1 VDRRQGEED
10 WDKKKKQKKKT
21 IANKQKK
28 KQIRSPAEPPPP
40 QDLAFCHT
48 GGYAYGNEELLAFS
62 HLHMVGAGVTDLG
75 NVGVMPLAGPFREA
89 CAAPRA
95 SCPGRLSKPTERAS
109 PGYYTS
115 SVLLQGDAGSGE
127 VLAELTASKS
137 TGYHRYTF
145 DAGSTA
151 RTIVIDMGHTL
162 DGKACKNSSMTAEP
176 LTEPGVSPARWAVDA
191 VMHSEGSYSGRFG
204 GFQLFVAAQIEE
216 VGDEDG
222 SGGKGA
228 GGGGRDGATAAPP
241 ISTKARVAMWDSVSP
256 GTINWDAKALAG
268 TMVGTA
274 LQFGPGARPIEMR
287 LAVSFISAAQAR
299 ANLAADLAAAP
310 DFDAARAAAEAE
322 WRAVLARVTV
332 ADGDQASRASLQ
344 VLYTALYHAHMAPT
358 TLSEAGG
365 TYLGL
370 DKRPHQLGP
379 GQARYLTDMSIWD
392 IHRTQAPL
400 LTLLSPAVQTD
411 VVRSLVQMYRD
422 GGDLPK
428 WPFLVGYTG
437 GMIGTHANAII
448 ADAMSK
454 GLGRDG
460 GQRSDDADADSST
473 GGGSSSSTGG
483 SSSRHRVAVAAVRRR
498 DRTSSA
504 AVDYATAYKAMRL
517 QATEPRHIGRHDP
530 LTYIRLGYLPLESDD
545 KAASMTLA
553 YAFDDAMVSAVAGM
567 LGIRDDEALFL
578 NRSRNY
584 RNVWDPRER
593 FFCPR
598 TTAGEFKCPLDKIDP
613 FSKFYTEGD
622 AWHYRFAV
630 RQDPAGLIRL
640 FGGAAGFVAALEE
653 FFETGARLCTSD
665 VLPCPWWWPGNEEDL
680 AAPSLFAYAG
690 RRDLASKWFA
700 STLARSYSPLPDGI
714 PGNDDYGTMSAW
726 VVWASLG
733 LYPELPGGYILTGP
747 GAFRNV
753 SITLG
758 DDDDDDGVGGA
769 GGSSGFSAL
778 GARSSTQVVVTILGG
793 GPDAIG
799 KNTTVTWNGA
809 PVETTSIPHSTL
821 VAGGVL
827 EYHLVE

>member
-1 VDRRQGEED
+1 MHINCLKITLFFFCFCCFSFFMKIVVPLALVVGVASAALDPMELASPFVGTGGAGYGCAGQFPGAQVPFGSVRLSPDTAWIDGKVRRIGTKKKN
-10 WDKKKKQKKKT
+10 KKKKQLQTNKKK
-21 IANKQKK
+21 NKYAP
-28 KQIRSPAEPPPP
+28 RLNPPPP

-370 DKRPHQLGP
+370 DKRPHHVHLGHP
-379 GQARYLTDMSIWD
+379 PHAGTAAHAAEPRGADRRRAQPRADVPRRRRSA
-392 IHRTQAPL
+392 QV
-400 LTLLSPAVQTD
+400 AVSRR
-411 VVRSLVQMYRD
+411 VY
-422 GGDLPK
+422 
-428 WPFLVGYTG
+428 
-437 GMIGTHANAII
+437 
-448 ADAMSK
+448 
-454 GLGRDG
+454 GRDDRHAR
-460 GQRSDDADADSST
+460 QR
-473 GGGSSSSTGG
+473 
-483 SSSRHRVAVAAVRRR
+483 HHRRR
-498 DRTSSA
+498 HEQGARP
-504 AVDYATAYKAMRL
+504 RRW
-517 QATEPRHIGRHDP
+517 ATER
-530 LTYIRLGYLPLESDD
+530 
-545 KAASMTLA
+545 
-553 YAFDDAMVSAVAGM
+553 
-567 LGIRDDEALFL
+567 
-578 NRSRNY
+578 
-584 RNVWDPRER
+584 
-593 FFCPR
+593 
-598 TTAGEFKCPLDKIDP
+598 
-613 FSKFYTEGD
+613 
-622 AWHYRFAV
+622 
-630 RQDPAGLIRL
+630 
-640 FGGAAGFVAALEE
+640 
-653 FFETGARLCTSD
+653 
-665 VLPCPWWWPGNEEDL
+665 
-680 AAPSLFAYAG
+680 
-690 RRDLASKWFA
+690 
-700 STLARSYSPLPDGI
+700 
-714 PGNDDYGTMSAW
+714 
-726 VVWASLG
+726 
-733 LYPELPGGYILTGP
+733 
-747 GAFRNV
+747 
-753 SITLG
+753 
-758 DDDDDDGVGGA
+758 
-769 GGSSGFSAL
+769 
-778 GARSSTQVVVTILGG
+778 
-793 GPDAIG
+793 
-799 KNTTVTWNGA
+799 
-809 PVETTSIPHSTL
+809 
-821 VAGGVL
+821 
-827 EYHLVE
+827 